1 MTEVRKRLGH
11 TEAFDPNKIRRS
23 IQKAVLDAGYSL
35 DEKKEL
41 IDEVSNSIIEKSKE
55 QREIDSKSI
64 RNSMLVN
71 IEKIQ
76 PSIAQSWRRFD
87 DKYKYKR

>member
-11 TEAFDPNKIRRS
+11 TEAFDSNKIRRS

-41 IDEVSNSIIEKSKE
+41 IEEVSNSIIEKSKE

-64 RNSMLVN
+64 RRSILVN